1 MYMCECGVHSGG
13 CGAGQRPWERPDQA
27 RSRRLWLLLRRLEC
41 ISSSRKSSS
50 RILIIFYFI
59 SVFCFTPPLLSS
71 LSLLHYDFILPLHH
85 FSTLSES
92 DCLLC
97 EIVVHSLFALSLS
110 LLQQSHLPLSNFTLV
125 SVSAIQSVSFL
136 VALPLLNA

>member
-41 ISSSRKSSS
+41 ISLSRKSSS

-71 LSLLHYDFILPLHH
+71 LLLLHYDFIIPLHH

-97 EIVVHSLFALSLS
+97 EIVVHSPLLFLSLS
-110 LLQQSHLPLSNFTLV
+110 CNRAISHSLILPLCLSLQFSLCLFLV
-125 SVSAIQSVSFL
+125 S
-136 VALPLLNA
+136 LPLLNA